1 MPGGPRRCT
10 NERRPCPAETTLSV
24 IGGRWKV
31 PILWHLA
38 LAGRAQRFTELRNAL
53 GDITPKTLAQQLR
66 DLERDG
72 VVTRTVYAEV
82 PPRVEYQLTR
92 HGQSLKPIV
101 EAMCR
106 WGKGNST

>member
-1 MPGGPRRCT
+1 MRRGSGRCDS
-10 NERRPCPAETTLSV
+10 ERRSCPAEATLTV
-24 IGGRWKV
+24 IGGRWKI
-31 PILWHLA
+31 PIVWHLSV
-38 LAGRAQRFTELRNAL
+38 AGGTQRFTELRNAL

-92 HGQSLKPIV
+92 HGQSLRPIV
-101 EAMCR
+101 EAMCK
-106 WGKGNST
+106 WGKGR